1 MEESEGRRGI
11 HDLCPKQC
19 WRLWNEFA
27 LDGSLD
33 EQKTTLCPFR
43 KTSCGDTVSGARR
56 KRAHCKFRAC
66 HRSLYQRRDS
76 KFTPSRVFLLSVER
90 GGGSKMGQGVLGS
103 VGT

>member
-33 EQKTTLCPFR
+33 EQKTTLCPFK
-43 KTSCGDTVSGARR
+43 KTSCGDTVSGARSAR
-56 KRAHCKFRAC
+56 TASSVPAIARSTRGETQKS
-66 HRSLYQRRDS
+66 HR
-76 KFTPSRVFLLSVER
+76 R
-90 GGGSKMGQGVLGS
+90 GSFC
-103 VGT
+103 